1 MSESVSLTT
10 RNSATQNSAT
20 ENPVTLSLTSAE
32 QTEAAGASL
41 ARAIRDV
48 APDKLCICLE
58 GELGAGK
65 TTFARGLLRGFGHA
79 GRVPSPTYT
88 LVEPYDVESYRI
100 YHLDLYRL
108 HDGAEL
114 EYLGISEMT
123 DAGSVLLIEWP
134 SRAADSL
141 PAKDL
146 EVVLKVIS
154 EGRSLSILPSGEVGA
169 NLVAAFAR
177 DAAVAGA

>member
-1 MSESVSLTT
+1 MSHVTEGSVSLEL
-10 RNSATQNSAT
+10 A
-20 ENPVTLSLTSAE
+20 SAE
-32 QTEAAGASL
+32 QTEAAGAVL
-41 ARAIRDV
+41 ARVIQQLS
-48 APDKLCICLE
+48 PDKLCICLE

-65 TTFARGLLRGFGHA
+65 TTFARGMLRGFGHA

-88 LVEPYDVESYRI
+88 LVEPYDVECYQI

-123 DAGSVLLIEWP
+123 ESGSVLLIEWP
-134 SRAADSL
+134 SRAADTL

-146 EVVLKVIS
+146 EVVLKVSS
-154 EGRSLSILPSGEVGA
+154 EGRLLSILPSGELGA
-169 NLVAAFAR
+169 NLLAAFAY
-177 DAAVAGA
+177 DAAALKA

>member
-1 MSESVSLTT
+1 VSESVSHV
-10 RNSATQNSAT
+10 T
-20 ENPVTLSLTSAE
+20 EGLEPLSLISPE

-41 ARAIRDV
+41 ARAIQAV

-65 TTFARGLLRGFGHA
+65 TTFARGLLRGFGYM

-88 LVEPYDVESYRI
+88 LVEPYDVEPYRI

-123 DAGSVLLIEWP
+123 DRGSVLLVEWP
-134 SRAADSL
+134 SRAADAL

-146 EVVLKVIS
+146 EVVLKVSS
-154 EGRSLSILPSGEVGA
+154 EGRVLALQSYSPVGA
-169 NLVAAFAR
+169 DLAAAFAR
-177 DAAVAGA
+177 DAAVSGA

>member
-1 MSESVSLTT
+1 MSES
-10 RNSATQNSAT
+10 
-20 ENPVTLSLTSAE
+20 LSLKSPE
-32 QTEAAGASL
+32 QTEAAGAGL
-41 ARAIRDV
+41 ARAIQSV
-48 APDKLCICLE
+48 APTTVCICLE
-58 GELGAGK
+58 GDLGAGK
-65 TTFARGLLRGFGHA
+65 TTFARGFLRGFGYT

-88 LVEPYDVESYRI
+88 LVEPYDVGEYQI

-123 DAGSVLLIEWP
+123 DPGSVLLIEWP

-146 EVVLKVIS
+146 EVILKVS
-154 EGRSLSILPSGEVGA
+154 SDSRDLSLIHHSAMGA
-169 NLVAAFAR
+169 EL
-177 DAAVAGA
+177 AVAYARNAVTPDP